1 MINQINPFPKLVFLK
16 LGGSLITD
24 KGRPHTPR
32 TDVIVRLLEEIS
44 FTLDN
49 DDELHLVLGHGS
61 GSFGHIPANKFGTAQ
76 GVNTPEEWHG
86 FTKVW
91 FEARLLNQII
101 IEKSHEIGLPFVS
114 FPISTSG
121 TAQERLIHTWDLT
134 SIRSALESKLIPVVY
149 GDVIFDSILG
159 GTIVSTEDIFA
170 YIARELSPVRILLV
184 GKDEGV
190 YADYPKCTQL
200 IPEINS
206 SNWESVTG
214 SLDISENTDV
224 TGGMRSKVKT
234 MVTLIS
240 EMPDLEVYI
249 FSGDK
254 RGNIISAC
262 RGGQTG
268 TRISS

>member
-1 MINQINPFPKLVFLK
+1 MINQINTFSKLIFLK

-24 KGRPHTPR
+24 KGRPHSPR
-32 TDVIVRLLEEIS
+32 TGVILRLLEEIS
-44 FTLDN
+44 FALEN

-76 GVNTPEEWHG
+76 GVNTPEESHG

-91 FEARLLNQII
+91 FEARALNQII
-101 IEKSHEIGLPFVS
+101 IEKSHELGLPFVS
-114 FPISTSG
+114 FPISASG

-134 SIRSALESKLIPVVY
+134 SIRFALESKLIPVVY

-170 YIARELSPVRILLV
+170 HIARELSPSRILLV

-190 YADYPKCTQL
+190 YADYPKCIQL

-206 SNWESVTG
+206 TNWESVTG
-214 SLDISENTDV
+214 VLDSSENTDV

-240 EMPDLEVYI
+240 ELPDLEVYV
-249 FSGDK
+249 FSGEK
-254 RGNIISAC
+254 RGNLLTAF
-262 RGGQTG
+262 RGGEIG